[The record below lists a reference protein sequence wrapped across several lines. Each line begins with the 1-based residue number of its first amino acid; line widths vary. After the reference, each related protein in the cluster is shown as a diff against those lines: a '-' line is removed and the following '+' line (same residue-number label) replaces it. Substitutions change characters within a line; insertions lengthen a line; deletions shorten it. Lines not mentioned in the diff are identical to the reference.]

1 MRNHGLVF
9 FLFMC
14 LTLFGVWALTKM
26 NKDEFPFFTIRQGV
40 VVAVYPG
47 ATAQEVEAQVT
58 KPLEDYING
67 FEEVDK
73 AHTYSVTEDGIVYV
87 YVSLRMFVK
96 SNNEAWSRIRANLD
110 LFRKTSLPKGVLG
123 MMVVDDFGNTSSML
137 LAVESP
143 ERTPRE
149 LAHFA
154 RLLSD
159 RLRTIPEMGKI
170 KILGQRQEEIAV
182 TIDPA
187 RLSAYGV
194 NQNLL
199 NAQLLLQGLRTMTGS
214 EDGAQYQVVIP
225 YATDYEIAEQIIWSD
240 PATGATL
247 RLKDVSTIERRYA
260 TPSKYVDFYEG
271 STQEYANCLIISM
284 EMTPGNN
291 IVEFGRKVE
300 AQLEA
305 ARAELPPD
313 LQFHRIT
320 DQPKVVDASVS
331 SFLRD
336 ILISIVVVI
345 LVMLMLFPLRTALVA
360 STGVPV
366 CIAIAL
372 GLMYLMGIELNTV
385 TLAALIFVLG
395 MIVDDSV
402 IVIDGYTNLLEK
414 GHSRWYSAAV
424 STKQLFVPMALATC
438 SISGMFF
445 PMTKII
451 TGPLGEFIQ
460 LFPFAV
466 MFALVAS
473 IFYATWVTPYMA
485 TRFVRRTRPEEMNRF
500 ERGQNKFFGWLQ
512 SGYEKMLRYCFRRPW
527 AVYLLLILSLGLGLF
542 LLTRLNIQ
550 LLPKAERECFAVEI
564 HLREGAPIEETALV
578 ADSLARVL
586 QQDPRVKSVTS
597 FVGQASPRFHAV
609 YTPNMAKSSYAQ
621 FIVNTISCD
630 ATLEVIREY
639 GPRYENHFPNAY
651 IRFKQVDYQAA
662 KNPVEVRFKG
672 GDLEQMAVLADSLK
686 AFMAQQPEMT
696 WVHSDY
702 DQFKRQVRI
711 VLKEDEATRL
721 GITQAQLSLYLA
733 TLHSGTTMTT
743 LYEDD
748 YPLPVVLYMEEQGTK
763 EVRSPG
769 RTIAQGTQA
778 SSSYAMQLSNS
789 KWSNSQIESLLI
801 PTNIPS
807 LWVPLRQVAT
817 LEPAWHRASIT
828 HYNGIPTI
836 TVGCDLRGNTSSVAA
851 EKKVKQWIS
860 THLSDLPEGVT
871 ISYGGL
877 SAVNSEMVPQI
888 LWSVVAALLVMLVLL
903 LYHFGK
909 VSLALLT
916 LSSALLC
923 IYGAFLGL
931 YIFQLDISIT
941 AFLGLVALIGVI
953 VRNAIMMY
961 EYAEE
966 LRKTKHL
973 SVRDAAYEAGLRRMR
988 PIFLTSATTALGVMP
1003 MIIAHT
1009 SLWMPMGV
1017 VICFGTIFTL
1027 PLTVTILPV
1036 MYWKLMGKRP
1046 SKSPL
1051 KGDFKAGKS
1060 VQTFSKPFLTIL
1072 LCLLCC
1078 LPVSANNAYTD
1089 SVVSIDEGNLSTPS
1103 LCREGRGGSSP
1114 LTLDSCLALARKNN
1128 PELRKA
1134 ALEVEKAKQVKQQA
1148 FTNYFPQVSAS
1159 ALGYHALNPLVDIG
1173 LTDIG
1178 NANTREL
1185 LQALYEEFGA
1195 SLGLQNHL
1203 ALFQYGYTMGVTA
1216 VQPVYVGGKVVAG
1229 NRLAKVGIQAAELQ
1243 REVQERDV
1251 LEEVE
1256 ESYWLIVGLQEKQQ
1270 TVEAVATLLDTLHY
1284 TVQTAVNAGLALPS
1298 DLLQVEIK
1306 QSELRRTRLQLES
1319 GLRLAKRALAV
1330 AIGVEDDIVLSTDP
1344 LQLPLQRGRVD
1355 ELPSSIDTNLSPSLV
1370 GRDGVGPLS
1379 LPLVGGVGG
1388 GLPEHDLLALQV
1400 EAAQLQKRMVLA
1412 DALPQVAIGANYS
1425 YGKFQA
1431 DILRNGF
1438 GSETGNGLLFVSVK
1452 VPLTEWWDTGHKLKE
1467 HSLAVEQARIE
1478 QEHLSAMLDLR
1489 TQQVCDQLQQAILM
1503 VSEQEQVLQKAQQ
1516 NYQLM
1521 QANYQA
1527 GMATLTDLLTAQT
1540 TLLKAQN
1547 DLTDA
1552 IIAYRVS
1559 ARRYAD
1565 LTRSNRNRSS
1575 VSNPSPFKGEPERV
1589 SHKAQQFT
1597 SHQYASAI
1605 DHSERHTLNL
1615 QKYDIP
1621 FPFHSFW

>member
-1 MRNHGLVF
+1 MRNRNHIEGAMRNHGLVF

-110 LFRKTSLPKGVLG
+110 LFRKTSLPKGVLAV
-123 MMVVDDFGNTSSML
+123 MVVDDFGNTSSML

-149 LAHFA
+149 LEQFA
-154 RLLSD
+154 RSLSD

-199 NAQLLLQGLRTMTGS
+199 NAQLLLQGMRTMTGS

-225 YATDYEIAEQIIWSD
+225 YSSDHEIAEQIIWSD

-247 RLKDVSTIERRYA
+247 RLKDVATVERRYA

-271 STQEYANCLIISM
+271 GTQNHTNCLIISM

-291 IVEFGRKVE
+291 IVEFGKKVE

-485 TRFVRRTRPEEMNRF
+485 TRFVRRTRPEEMNWF

-512 SGYEKMLRYCFRRPW
+512 RGYERLLHRCFRRPRM
-527 AVYLLLILSLGLGLF
+527 VYLLLIGSLGLGLF

-564 HLREGAPIEETALV
+564 HLREGSSVEETAVV
-578 ADSLARVL
+578 ADSLARIL

-609 YTPNMAKSSYAQ
+609 YAPNMAKPSYAQ

-639 GPRYENHFPNAY
+639 TPRYENHFPNAY
-651 IRFKQVDYQAA
+651 VRFKQVDYQAA

-672 GDLEQMAVLADSLK
+672 GDMAQMAVLADSLK

-702 DQFKRQVRI
+702 DQLKRQVRI

-721 GITQAQLSLYLA
+721 GITQTQLSLYLA
-733 TLHSGTTMTT
+733 TLHGGTTMTT
-743 LYEDD
+743 LYEND
-748 YPLPVVLYMEEQGTK
+748 YPLPVVLYMEEPRAKNQEQRGA
-763 EVRSPG
+763 E
-769 RTIAQGTQA
+769 
-778 SSSYAMQLSNS
+778 LSNS
-789 KWSNSQIESLLI
+789 KLSNCQIEDVLI

-817 LEPAWHRASIT
+817 LEPAWHPASIT

-860 THLSDLPEGVT
+860 THMTDLPEGVT

-909 VSLALLT
+909 VPLALLT

-931 YIFQLDISIT
+931 FMFQLDISIT

-988 PIFLTSATTALGVMP
+988 PIFLTSATTALGVVP

-1017 VICFGTIFTL
+1017 VICFGTILTL
-1027 PLTVTILPV
+1027 PLTITILPV
-1036 MYWKLMGKRP
+1036 MYWKLMGKKRTHP
-1046 SKSPL
+1046 NPPY
-1051 KGDFKAGKS
+1051 KGRGKNII
-1060 VQTFSKPFLTIL
+1060 TIL
-1072 LCLLCC
+1072 LCILCC
-1078 LPVSANNAYTD
+1078 LPISASNEDIQVATTKIEGVDSLNAQP
-1089 SVVSIDEGNLSTPS
+1089 ST
-1103 LCREGRGGSSP
+1103 LTSP
-1114 LTLDSCLALARKNN
+1114 LTLDSCLQLARKNN

-1134 ALEVEKAKQVKQQA
+1134 TLEVEKAKQVKQQA

-1159 ALGYHALNPLVDIG
+1159 ALGYHALNPIVDIG

-1203 ALFQYGYTMGVTA
+1203 ALFQYGYTVGVTA
-1216 VQPVYVGGKVVAG
+1216 LQPVYVGGKVVAG
-1229 NRLAKVGIQAAELQ
+1229 NRLARVGVQAAELQ
-1243 REVQERDV
+1243 QEVQERDV

-1270 TVEAVATLLDTLHY
+1270 TVEAVAALLDTLHH

-1306 QSELRRTRLQLES
+1306 QSEIRRTRLQLES

-1330 AIGVEDDIVLSTDP
+1330 AIGVDSVEITGDAGEQEMMGDGFSQFSTLNSQP
-1344 LQLPLQRGRVD
+1344 LT
-1355 ELPSSIDTNLSPSLV
+1355 SS
-1370 GRDGVGPLS
+1370 
-1379 LPLVGGVGG
+1379 
-1388 GLPEHDLLALQV
+1388 PEHDLLALQV
-1400 EAAQLQKRMVLA
+1400 KAAQLQKRMVLA

-1431 DILRNGF
+1431 DILRDDF
-1438 GSETGNGLLFVSVK
+1438 GSKTGNGLLFVSVK

-1467 HSLAVEQARIE
+1467 HSLAVEQAKIE
-1478 QEHLSAMLDLR
+1478 QEHLSEMLDLR
-1489 TQQVCDQLQQAILM
+1489 TQQVCDQLEQSILL
-1503 VSEQEQVLQKAQQ
+1503 VAEQEQVLLKAQQ

-1575 VSNPSPFKGEPERV
+1575 VSHNSPFKGEPERV
-1589 SHKAQQFT
+1589 SHKAQQLT

>member
-1 MRNHGLVF
+1 M
-9 FLFMC
+9 
-14 LTLFGVWALTKM
+14 
-26 NKDEFPFFTIRQGV
+26 
-40 VVAVYPG
+40 
-47 ATAQEVEAQVT
+47 
-58 KPLEDYING
+58 
-67 FEEVDK
+67 
-73 AHTYSVTEDGIVYV
+73 
-87 YVSLRMFVK
+87 
-96 SNNEAWSRIRANLD
+96 
-110 LFRKTSLPKGVLG
+110 
-123 MMVVDDFGNTSSML
+123 
-137 LAVESP
+137 
-143 ERTPRE
+143 
-149 LAHFA
+149 
-154 RLLSD
+154 
-159 RLRTIPEMGKI
+159 
-170 KILGQRQEEIAV
+170 
-182 TIDPA
+182 
-187 RLSAYGV
+187 
-194 NQNLL
+194 
-199 NAQLLLQGLRTMTGS
+199 
-214 EDGAQYQVVIP
+214 
-225 YATDYEIAEQIIWSD
+225 
-240 PATGATL
+240 
-247 RLKDVSTIERRYA
+247 
-260 TPSKYVDFYEG
+260 
-271 STQEYANCLIISM
+271 
-284 EMTPGNN
+284 
-291 IVEFGRKVE
+291 
-300 AQLEA
+300 
-305 ARAELPPD
+305 
-313 LQFHRIT
+313 
-320 DQPKVVDASVS
+320 
-331 SFLRD
+331 
-336 ILISIVVVI
+336 
-345 LVMLMLFPLRTALVA
+345 
-360 STGVPV
+360 
-366 CIAIAL
+366 
-372 GLMYLMGIELNTV
+372 
-385 TLAALIFVLG
+385 
-395 MIVDDSV
+395 
-402 IVIDGYTNLLEK
+402 
-414 GHSRWYSAAV
+414 
-424 STKQLFVPMALATC
+424 
-438 SISGMFF
+438 
-445 PMTKII
+445 
-451 TGPLGEFIQ
+451 
-460 LFPFAV
+460 
-466 MFALVAS
+466 
-473 IFYATWVTPYMA
+473 
-485 TRFVRRTRPEEMNRF
+485 
-500 ERGQNKFFGWLQ
+500 
-512 SGYEKMLRYCFRRPW
+512 
-527 AVYLLLILSLGLGLF
+527 
-542 LLTRLNIQ
+542 
-550 LLPKAERECFAVEI
+550 
-564 HLREGAPIEETALV
+564 
-578 ADSLARVL
+578 
-586 QQDPRVKSVTS
+586 
-597 FVGQASPRFHAV
+597 
-609 YTPNMAKSSYAQ
+609 
-621 FIVNTISCD
+621 
-630 ATLEVIREY
+630 
-639 GPRYENHFPNAY
+639 
-651 IRFKQVDYQAA
+651 
-662 KNPVEVRFKG
+662 
-672 GDLEQMAVLADSLK
+672 
-686 AFMAQQPEMT
+686 
-696 WVHSDY
+696 
-702 DQFKRQVRI
+702 
-711 VLKEDEATRL
+711 
-721 GITQAQLSLYLA
+721 
-733 TLHSGTTMTT
+733 
-743 LYEDD
+743 
-748 YPLPVVLYMEEQGTK
+748 
-763 EVRSPG
+763 
-769 RTIAQGTQA
+769 
-778 SSSYAMQLSNS
+778 
-789 KWSNSQIESLLI
+789 LI

-817 LEPAWHRASIT
+817 LEPAWHHASIT

-860 THLSDLPEGVT
+860 THLNDLPEGVT

-909 VSLALLT
+909 VPLALLT

-931 YIFQLDISIT
+931 YIFRLDISIT

-1114 LTLDSCLALARKNN
+1114 SPFKGEPERVSEPEGVLTLDSCLALARRNN

-1229 NRLAKVGIQAAELQ
+1229 NRLAKVGVQAAELQ

-1306 QSELRRTRLQLES
+1306 QSEIRRTRLQLES
-1319 GLRLAKRALAV
+1319 GLRLAKRALALS
-1330 AIGVEDDIVLSTDP
+1330 IGVEDDIVLSTNP
-1344 LQLPLQRGRVD
+1344 LQLPLQRWRVD

-1559 ARRYAD
+1559 ARRSAD

-1575 VSNPSPFKGEPERV
+1575 VSNPSPSKGEPERV

>member
-1 MRNHGLVF
+1 MPNRNHIEGAMRNHGLVF

-40 VVAVYPG
+40 VVSVYPG

-247 RLKDVSTIERRYA
+247 RLKDVATIERRYA
-260 TPSKYVDFYEG
+260 ASSKYVDFYEG

-300 AQLEA
+300 AQLET

-485 TRFVRRTRPEEMNRF
+485 TRFVRRTRPGEMNRF

-564 HLREGAPIEETALV
+564 HLREGSPIEETALV
-578 ADSLARVL
+578 ADSLARML

-609 YTPNMAKSSYAQ
+609 YTPNMAKPSYAQ

-662 KNPVEVRFKG
+662 KNPLEVRFKG

-721 GITQAQLSLYLA
+721 GITQAQLSLYLV

-748 YPLPVVLYMEEQGTK
+748 YPVPVVLYMEEQGG
-763 EVRSPG
+763 RSQE
-769 RTIAQGTQA
+769 QGDA
-778 SSSYAMQLSNS
+778 KLSNS
-789 KWSNSQIESLLI
+789 KWSNSQIDDLLI

-817 LEPAWHRASIT
+817 LEPAWHHASIT

-860 THLSDLPEGVT
+860 THLTDLPEGVT

-909 VSLALLT
+909 VPLALLT

-931 YIFQLDISIT
+931 YIFRLDISIT

-1036 MYWKLMGKRP
+1036 MYWKLIGKRP

-1060 VQTFSKPFLTIL
+1060 VQTFSKPFLTLL

-1078 LPVSANNAYTD
+1078 LPISANNAYPD
-1089 SVVSIDEGNLSTPS
+1089 SVVSTDEGNLSTPS
-1103 LCREGRGGSSP
+1103 LCREGRGGSST

-1216 VQPVYVGGKVVAG
+1216 VQPVYVGGKIVAG
-1229 NRLAKVGIQAAELQ
+1229 NRLAKVGVQAAELQ

-1270 TVEAVATLLDTLHY
+1270 TVEAGDGQIQIGDFVQLQFHVHIAELTVERCSVGELLIFQRFFL
-1284 TVQTAVNAGLALPS
+1284 
-1298 DLLQVEIK
+1298 K
-1306 QSELRRTRLQLES
+1306 RLRKGPVVRP
-1319 GLRLAKRALAV
+1319 LAV
-1330 AIGVEDDIVLSTDP
+1330 SAQGIVGLS
-1344 LQLPLQRGRVD
+1344 QSQ
-1355 ELPSSIDTNLSPSLV
+1355 
-1370 GRDGVGPLS
+1370 
-1379 LPLVGGVGG
+1379 
-1388 GLPEHDLLALQV
+1388 
-1400 EAAQLQKRMVLA
+1400 
-1412 DALPQVAIGANYS
+1412 PQVAAM
-1425 YGKFQA
+1425 FCFFH
-1431 DILRNGF
+1431 IL
-1438 GSETGNGLLFVSVK
+1438 
-1452 VPLTEWWDTGHKLKE
+1452 
-1467 HSLAVEQARIE
+1467 
-1478 QEHLSAMLDLR
+1478 
-1489 TQQVCDQLQQAILM
+1489 
-1503 VSEQEQVLQKAQQ
+1503 
-1516 NYQLM
+1516 
-1521 QANYQA
+1521 
-1527 GMATLTDLLTAQT
+1527 
-1540 TLLKAQN
+1540 
-1547 DLTDA
+1547 
-1552 IIAYRVS
+1552 
-1559 ARRYAD
+1559 
-1565 LTRSNRNRSS
+1565 
-1575 VSNPSPFKGEPERV
+1575 V
-1589 SHKAQQFT
+1589 SHG
-1597 SHQYASAI
+1597 
-1605 DHSERHTLNL
+1605 
-1615 QKYDIP
+1615 
-1621 FPFHSFW
+1621 